1 MKNKKMK
8 SFLIAIIVLLMSA
21 SSSFAESTIMWYW
34 MTDTNERIT
43 YTVTVDENVDTDRMN
58 MFNHS
63 LTTLSQNNQFSN
75 LSQFEN
81 IVNRV
86 ATGEIRDFQIVDV
99 TVNER

>member
-1 MKNKKMK
+1 MRT
-8 SFLIAIIVLLMSA
+8 FVIAVVILLA
-21 SSSFAESTIMWYW
+21 FTSSSFAESTIMWYW
-34 MTDTNERIT
+34 MTDTNERVT
-43 YTVTVDENVDTDRMN
+43 YTVTIDDETVDTERMN
-58 MFNHS
+58 MFNRS

-86 ATGEIRDFQIVDV
+86 ATGEIRDFQIIDV